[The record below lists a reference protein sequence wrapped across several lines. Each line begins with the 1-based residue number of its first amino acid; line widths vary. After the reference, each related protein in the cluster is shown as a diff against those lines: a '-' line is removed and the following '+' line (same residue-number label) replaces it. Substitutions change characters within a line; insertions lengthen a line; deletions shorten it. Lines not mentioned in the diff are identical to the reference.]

1 VSSPPTLDGRTRR
14 GAGLH
19 VVGLA
24 CSAAIVLFCT
34 AGSAR
39 ADTELAPQIK
49 YNYGED
55 ETARLAAMG
64 GALRAV
70 GSGTTG
76 MILNPADIAETRVYH
91 LEAFAQ
97 IVPEAGRQIYGGIV
111 MDSITGRLA
120 GGLAV
125 TGGFVDPDGLDR
137 SQLGVRLALAYPITD
152 KLFVGLGGRYAKV
165 TQSGESGPFGGKG
178 VDKPAG
184 GLVDSD
190 GGRFAFVNTFT
201 FDAGITAKVGENVYV
216 GVLGQN
222 LSYPNNAILPTTFG
236 GGVGFGNKDLSIEAD
251 GLADFNS
258 WGKTTARAMVGVE
271 YLAGDHFPIRA
282 GYRYDQG
289 ASLHWLSAG
298 LGYIATEFSIEASV
312 RRSLSDP
319 GATTIVIGLAYFL
332 ESSGLTR
339 SPTSDLE

>member
-1 VSSPPTLDGRTRR
+1 VPSPPSALKLR
-14 GAGLH
+14 AA
-19 VVGLA
+19 LA
-24 CSAAIVLFCT
+24 SVASALVLLAPARAAAIDEI
-34 AGSAR
+34 S
-39 ADTELAPQIK
+39 PQLK

-64 GALRAV
+64 GALRAL

-76 MILNPADIAETRVYH
+76 MVLNPADLVETRVYH
-91 LEAFAQ
+91 LEALAQ
-97 IVPEAGRQIYGGIV
+97 IVPEAARQVYGGIV

-120 GGLAV
+120 GGIAV
-125 TGGFVDPDGLDR
+125 TGGFIDPDGIDR

-152 KLFVGLGGRYAKV
+152 KLFVGIGGRYAKV
-165 TQSGESGPFGGKG
+165 TQSGENAPFGGKG

-201 FDAGITAKVGENVYV
+201 FDAGLTARVSDNIYV

-236 GGVGFGNKDLSIEAD
+236 GGVGFGNSDLSIEAD
-251 GLADFNS
+251 GVADFNS
-258 WGKTTARAMVGVE
+258 WAKTSGRFMVGAE
-271 YLAGDHFPIRA
+271 YLAGDHFPLRL

-289 ASLHWLSAG
+289 AKLNWLSAG
-298 LGYIATEFSIEASV
+298 LGYIATEFSVEASV

-319 GATTIVIGLAYFL
+319 GLTYIVIGLAYFL